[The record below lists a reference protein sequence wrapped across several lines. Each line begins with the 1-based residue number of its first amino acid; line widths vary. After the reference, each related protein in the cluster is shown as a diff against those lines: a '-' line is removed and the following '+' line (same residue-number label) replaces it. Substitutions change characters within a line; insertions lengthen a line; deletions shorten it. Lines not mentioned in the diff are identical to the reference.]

1 MLRFLKAWG
10 RFPRRFFSHVRLL
23 PIFPYFP
30 YFQLRIPPDIG
41 EEQLSKEL
49 RLDAADEPPEPLPDA
64 EISEKERQEAV
75 RRYQREL
82 REKGRR

>member
-10 RFPRRFFSHVRLL
+10 RFPRRLFSHVRLL

-30 YFQLRIPPDIG
+30 YFQLKIPPDIG

-49 RLDAADEPPEPLPDA
+49 RLDTADEPQVGLPEA
-64 EISEKERQEAV
+64 ELSEAERQEAV
-75 RRYQREL
+75 RQYKREIE
-82 REKGRR
+82 EKGRR